1 MNEFKD
7 SLETMC
13 KRCSNHEMC
22 KGTGCSPKNKLQ
34 ELVDKATPK
43 KLIKTTL
50 YENENHAVIV
60 YKCPTCGEIYTSLLD
75 KYCKECGQ
83 KFEEWI

>member
-1 MNEFKD
+1 MNKYQEAFKKVKEACVSFD
-7 SLETMC
+7 TVDELVC
-13 KRCSNHEMC
+13 LK
-22 KGTGCSPKNKLQ
+22 K
-34 ELVDKATPK
+34 LVDKEIPK